1 MKTNRITAVWNT
13 YSAAPHRVMFLG
25 GALQAVFPLLWWLP
39 ELARRYGFIGDG
51 GSAAAPWTHAFL
63 LIYGFFPFFIFGFLF
78 TTYPAWLN
86 GPKVP
91 RAWYVSA
98 FLPLA
103 AGVALFYGGLAV
115 GKPLLL
121 AGVALML
128 AGWGVALTALLRV
141 FFAVAHPDKR
151 HPAATSIAL
160 ALGWLGMAAYGAGL
174 ATDSPALLNASWVAG
189 IWLFL
194 LPVFLVVSHRMIPFF
209 SSCVLENYVMVRPYW
224 LLWAMLAAAFG
235 HGVLALAGEGSY
247 LWLCDLPLAAAAL
260 YLSYAWGFWR
270 SFRVRLLAVLH
281 VSFLWLGAALVL
293 YSLQG
298 LLRLPLGLAPLH
310 ALTIGY
316 FSAMVI
322 AMASRVTLGHS
333 GRPLVADDV
342 TWRLFLG
349 FQAAAAVRVAADVPP
364 LAGPAS
370 PYLYLASAAIWLV
383 CFIPWAVKYGPMYW
397 RPRVDGKS
405 G

>member
-1 MKTNRITAVWNT
+1 MNTNRIAAVWNT
-13 YSAAPHRVMFLG
+13 YTAAPHRVMFLG
-25 GALQAVFPLLWWLP
+25 GALQAVLPLLWWLA
-39 ELARRYGFIGDG
+39 ELARGPGHPG
-51 GSAAAPWTHAFL
+51 APLAPWVHAFL

-98 FLPLA
+98 FLLLT
-103 AGVALFYGGLAV
+103 AGVALFYGGLAL

-128 AGWGVALTALLRV
+128 IGWAVGLGALLRV

-151 HPAATSIAL
+151 HPAATSAAL
-160 ALGWLGMAAYGAGL
+160 VLGWLGMAGYGAGL
-174 ATDSPALLNASWVAG
+174 AAGGPALLNASWVVG
-189 IWLFL
+189 VWLFL
-194 LPVFLVVSHRMIPFF
+194 LPVFLTVSHRMIPFF
-209 SSCVLENYVMVRPYW
+209 SSCVLEDYVMVRPYW
-224 LLWAMLAAAFG
+224 LLWGMLAAACG
-235 HGVLALAGEGSY
+235 HGLLTLAGKTGY
-247 LWLCDLPLAAAAL
+247 LWLCDLPLAAAAF
-260 YLSYAWGFWR
+260 YLSLAWGFRR

-281 VSFLWLGAALVL
+281 VSFLWLGAALAL
-293 YSLQG
+293 YALAG
-298 LLRLPLGLAPLH
+298 LLHLPLGLAPLH

-316 FSAMVI
+316 FAAMVI

-333 GRPLVADDV
+333 GRPLVADDA

-349 FQAAAAVRVAADVPP
+349 FQAAAVLRVAADLPP
-364 LAGPAS
+364 LAGAAS
-370 PYLYLASAAIWLV
+370 PYLYLASGAVWLA
-383 CFIPWAVKYGPMYW
+383 CFVPWAVKYAPIYW
-397 RPRVDGKS
+397 RPRVDGKP